1 MKTINILFN
10 TISELSANI
19 KQKELF
25 DSEKLLIQLFIETP
39 DIEYIDSLLFR
50 LREQFPLAKLIGAT
64 SDGII
69 ESSEVYVT
77 RKNLISFSYFENT
90 TLTTQSIEYTKEN
103 KSSFLSGRTIAKKL
117 CSESTK
123 LLISFADG
131 LYTNGEDYLQGI
143 ADINP
148 NVIVAGGL
156 AGDNGKLERTYVFTK
171 SGVIS
176 RGVVAVA
183 LEGKDLSVNSGYTFD
198 WKPIGKMMQVT
209 KAVKNRVYEL
219 DNMPL
224 IEVYAKYMGRELANA
239 LPQIGIEFPLVF
251 EKDGV
256 LIGRAPL
263 AAHDDGSLTFAGNI
277 EEGMQVR
284 FGVGNVNEILR
295 SGNYEIHKIV
305 SKAKYETESI
315 FIYSCMARRR
325 FMQKQISEELNFLS
339 TIASTTGFFTYGEFF
354 HSHDANQLLNETMT
368 MVLLSES
375 TNTSKEIFAI
385 ESSSKKF
392 KITNEQILAHLA
404 NIVSNELEEL
414 NYSLEERIKENASL
428 IQKQAYT
435 DKLTGLP
442 NRLSLINRLKESIG
456 KTIILINV
464 DDFTIINDFYGH
476 TIGDSILIQLAQ
488 LLEKY
493 ATIHKMELFKLPS
506 DEYAI
511 IVDVPHEEDEIRAVI
526 RDFLTVIKYKKFT
539 VQESEIGLTVTI
551 AAAFIN
557 KKGSGLINSDMAL
570 KLAKK
575 AGKSSMIYDDDLKLS
590 QEYAKNI
597 SIAKLVK
604 SAIEDDRIVPYFQPI
619 YNIKTMK
626 IEKYESLIRLIKED
640 GDVLSPYF
648 FLEIAQKIKLY
659 PKLTHIMIDKTFQYF
674 AKNGL
679 NFSINLAFTDI
690 INENTR
696 NYLFRKIA
704 ECKVAKQLTI
714 EILETQELEND
725 GVMLG
730 FIDAI
735 YDLGA
740 RIAIDDFGSGFANF
754 EHMTKNRSDFMKIDG
769 SLIKNIDRDENARLV
784 VETIVEFAKKLKKKT
799 VAEFVHSAEIFELV
813 KEMGVDYVQGY
824 YLSEPL
830 PEVISPE

>member
-1 MKTINILFN
+1 MKTINILFK
-10 TISELSANI
+10 TISELSTNI
-19 KQKELF
+19 KQQELS
-25 DSEKLLIQLFIETP
+25 DSEKLLIQLFVEIP
-39 DIEYIDSLLFR
+39 DKEYINALLSS

-69 ESSEVYVT
+69 SENEVYVET
-77 RKNLISFSYFENT
+77 KNLISFSYFEDT
-90 TLTTQSIEYTKEN
+90 TLSLASVEYPKEKKN
-103 KSSFLSGRTIAKKL
+103 SFESGRSIAKEL
-117 CSESTK
+117 CNESTK

-131 LYTNGEDYLQGI
+131 LYTNGEDYLHGI

-148 NVIVAGGL
+148 NVIVAGGM
-156 AGDNGKLERTYVFTK
+156 AGDNGKLVQTYVFTK
-171 SGVIS
+171 DGIIS
-176 RGVVAVA
+176 PGIVAVA
-183 LEGKDLSVNSGYTFD
+183 LAGEKLNVESGYTFD
-198 WKPIGKMMQVT
+198 WKPIGKMMKVT
-209 KAVKNRVYEL
+209 RAIKNRVYEL

-224 IEVYAKYMGRELANA
+224 IEIYAKYMGRELANA
-239 LPQIGIEFPLVF
+239 LPQIGIEFPLVL

-256 LIGRAPL
+256 LIGRAPI
-263 AAHDDGSLTFAGNI
+263 ARHDDGSLTFAGNI
-277 EEGMQVR
+277 EEGIEVR

-295 SGNYEIHKIV
+295 SGNYEIHKLV
-305 SKAKYETESI
+305 SRAEYEVESI

-325 FMQKQISEELNFLS
+325 FMQKQILDELKFLS
-339 TIASTTGFFTYGEFF
+339 TVATTSGFFTYGEFF
-354 HSHDANQLLNETMT
+354 HSTSNQLLNETMT

-375 TNTSKEIFAI
+375 SNSSKEFFEI
-385 ESSSKKF
+385 ESSTKEF

-404 NIVSNELEEL
+404 NIVSSELEEL
-414 NYSLEERIKENASL
+414 NHNLEERIKESASL
-428 IQKQAYT
+428 IHKQAYT

-442 NRLSLINRLKESIG
+442 NRLSLIDRLKESIG

-476 TIGDSILIQLAQ
+476 AIGDSILIQLAQ

-493 ATIHKMELFKLPS
+493 TKIHKMELFKLPS
-506 DEYAI
+506 DEYAV
-511 IVDVPHEEDEIRAVI
+511 IVDVPHQEEQLRAVM

-604 SAIEDDRIVPYFQPI
+604 GAIEEDRIVPYFQPI
-619 YNIKTMK
+619 YNIKTMQ
-626 IEKYESLIRLIKED
+626 IEKYEALIRLIKED
-640 GDVLSPYF
+640 GEVLTPYF

-659 PKLTHIMIDKTFQYF
+659 PKLTHIMIDKTFKYF
-674 AKNGL
+674 ANNGL

-690 INENTR
+690 LNENTR

-704 ECKVAKQLTI
+704 ECKIAKQLTI

-725 GVMLG
+725 GVMLD

-735 YDLGA
+735 YDIGA

-784 VETIVEFAKKLKKKT
+784 VETIVEFAKKLRKKT

-813 KEMGVDYVQGY
+813 KDMGVDYVQGY

-830 PEVISPE
+830 PEIISPE